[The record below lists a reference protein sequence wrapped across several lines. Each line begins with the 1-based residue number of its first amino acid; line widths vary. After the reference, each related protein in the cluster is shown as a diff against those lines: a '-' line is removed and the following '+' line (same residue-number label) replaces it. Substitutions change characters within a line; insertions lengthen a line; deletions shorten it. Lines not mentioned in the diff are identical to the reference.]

1 MAQASEIIEMLGGK
15 KTLGRNV
22 SSAKELV
29 ELIRSGLPYPALESL
44 MRVLMISRNELVHS
58 IAMPS
63 RTLARRK
70 KARKLQADES
80 DRVFRLARVAA
91 RAVEVLGSHEKAAR
105 WLRKPNRALGHVV
118 PLDHL
123 DTDIGAQQ
131 VESILGR
138 IEHGVYS

>member
-1 MAQASEIIEMLGGK
+1 MERTSEIIAILGGK
-15 KTLGRNV
+15 KTLGHNV

-29 ELIRSGLPYPALESL
+29 ELIRTGLPYTALESL

-58 IAMPS
+58 IAMPP

-70 KARKLQADES
+70 RARKLQADES

-91 RAVEVLGSHEKAAR
+91 RAVEVLGSQEKAAR
-105 WLRKPNRALGHVV
+105 WLRKPNRALGHLT
-118 PLDHL
+118 PLDQL
-123 DTDIGAQQ
+123 DTDVGARQ